1 MNVLV
6 AVGSKHGGTREIAQA
21 VVEELRAL
29 GLDPDLREA
38 GAVKDLAGYD
48 AVVLGSA
55 VYMGDWLPEA
65 RAFVA
70 RHGAALAGLPVWLF
84 SSGPLGAES
93 PRPAGDPAGVAA
105 ALAATGA
112 RGHRVFAGRLE
123 RGDLGLGERAISRLV
138 HAPEGDFRDWP
149 AIRAW
154 VREIG
159 AALVRPGA
167 VTTAAAAP
175 PREGQ

>member
-6 AVGSKHGGTREIAQA
+6 AVSSKHGGTREIARVIA
-21 VVEELRAL
+21 EELRAL

-38 GAVKDLAGYD
+38 GAVRDLAGYD

-55 VYMGDWLPEA
+55 VYMGNWLPEA

-84 SSGPLGAES
+84 SSGPLGAEN
-93 PRPAGDPAGVAA
+93 PQPPGDPAGGAA
-105 ALAATGA
+105 VLAATGA

-138 HAPEGDFRDWP
+138 HAPEGDFRDWA

-154 VREIG
+154 AREIG
-159 AALVRPGA
+159 AAL
-167 VTTAAAAP
+167 AAAP
-175 PREGQ
+175 VTGDATAARAGAA